1 MADIVGFGNG
11 SRTTENLIALRAG
24 MRNSVKSACLAAGIP
39 WAELELQD
47 TGDGILILAP
57 GVIAKSAF
65 AGSFLVVLAAEL
77 RRHNETHPLWEQIK
91 LRLALHA
98 GEVTRDETGTVGISI
113 NRTQRLL
120 DAGPLKKAIET
131 SSAPL
136 AVIVSDWYY
145 DEVVRQ
151 GSQFHPEAYRKVSFK
166 VKETR
171 SVGWIRLPGHDLP
184 AGQPA
189 VTGEN

>member
-1 MADIVGFGNG
+1 MVDIVGFGSD
-11 SRTTENLIALRAG
+11 SRTTQNLIALRAG
-24 MRNSVKSACLAAGIP
+24 MRRAVERAGGEAGIP

-57 GVIAKSAF
+57 AAIAQNVF
-65 AGSFLVVLAAEL
+65 VGIFLSTLATEL
-77 RRHNETHPLWEQIK
+77 RKHNETHPRGEQIQ

-98 GEVTRDETGTVGISI
+98 GEVVRDENGTVGPSI

-120 DAGPLKKAIET
+120 DARPLKKALEN

-136 AVIVSDWYY
+136 GVITSEWFFH
-145 DEVVRQ
+145 EVVRQ
-151 GSQFHPEAYRKVSFK
+151 RSEYRPEEYRKVSFR

-171 SVGWIRLPGHDLP
+171 SVGFIRLPGHDLP
-184 AGQPA
+184 DPA
-189 VTGEN
+189 LST